1 MRMRGWVVAALL
13 WGGASGAAWASSDVD
28 ILLNKLVEKGVLT
41 GTEAGQ
47 IRQEIADTKDAR
59 TKELAKEILPDN
71 WQWKGDVRLRNE
83 YRDQS
88 GESRE
93 NFNRQRIRLR
103 VGAEGKV
110 NDELKAG
117 FRLSTGSNA
126 TPGAPNQT
134 LDDTFAKKVFLLD
147 QAYMTYTP
155 QLPGEFGRLSVT
167 GGMFENPFWVA
178 SPMVFDP
185 DLSWAGVAVKETYEF
200 GGPAGATAFLSGG
213 VFPVDSDAN
222 GGRIPAMYSTQG
234 GVIVAPWA
242 EAEDSPEYVKH
253 LKLTGALGYH
263 DMANVVDA
271 GALIINTPT
280 TAGGSN
286 ELDAAEDFN
295 MLNPAYELATVV
307 GGVPV
312 STYGDVVVNTAASGD
327 RRGFN
332 LGVKAGKAT
341 TPWDLKRGWEAG
353 YFYQKLDTNAA
364 FDGFTDS
371 DFNGGGTNN
380 KGNTGWLTLA
390 VLKNTQFTTKVLA
403 GRSIHPAPKN
413 NTLTWQW
420 DLLTKF

>member
-1 MRMRGWVVAALL
+1 MRIRWWVMAVLLVGLPAA
-13 WGGASGAAWASSDVD
+13 ARAESEVD
-28 ILLNKLVEKGVLT
+28 ILLNKLVEKGILT
-41 GTEAGQ
+41 GVEAGQ
-47 IRQEIADTKDAR
+47 IRQEISETKDAR
-59 TKELAKEILPDN
+59 TTQLAKDVLPDN
-71 WQWKGDVRLRNE
+71 WRWKGDVRLRND

-117 FRLSTGSNA
+117 FRLSTGANTS
-126 TPGAPNQT
+126 PGVPNQT
-134 LDDTFAKKVFLLD
+134 LDDTFSKKFFFLD
-147 QAYMTYTP
+147 QAYIAYMP
-155 QLPGEFGRLSVT
+155 RLPDDFGQLSVT
-167 GGMFENPFWVA
+167 GGMFENPFWA
-178 SPMVFDP
+178 TSPMVFDP
-185 DLSWAGVAVKETYEF
+185 DLSWAGLVVKETYAI
-200 GGPAGATAFLSGG
+200 GSPTVATAFLSGG

-234 GVIVAPWA
+234 GVVLTPWA
-242 EAEDSPEYVKH
+242 EEVDAPEYIKN
-253 LKLTGALGYH
+253 LKLTGALAYH
-263 DMANVVDA
+263 DMTNVVDA

-286 ELDAAEDFN
+286 ELGAAEDFN
-295 MLNPAYELATVV
+295 VLNPAYELATVI

-312 STYGDVVVNTAASGD
+312 STYGDFVVNTSASGD

-341 TPWDLKRGWEAG
+341 TPWDVKRGWETG

-380 KGNTGWLTLA
+380 KGNAWWVTLA
-390 VLKNTQFTTKVLA
+390 VLKNTTFTTKVLA
-403 GRSIHPAPKN
+403 GQSINPEPKN